1 MALFSIHFCGN
12 KSFSTHK
19 NSFLSFRS
27 LSFCATCSF
36 YFFSQSLSHFSP
48 SENFPYNS
56 ISQRN
61 SKKGG
66 HFKLLTPALRCPLPQ
81 LPGANSMTTRICGVK
96 SWTAIFSTTTV
107 WTPRKIGAP
116 KKGTSRFSSAPLRRR
131 LHEFYFGGSQ
141 FVVLRAANWTA
152 PDLSFRTPPRGATT
166 RNENVPFLLAHQFS
180 GESKLWRTEIF
191 EEIQDPTPTNT
202 MWSWKSTRKLR

>member
-27 LSFCATCSF
+27 HSFCATCSF
-36 YFFSQSLSHFSP
+36 YFFSQFLSHFSP

-61 SKKGG
+61 SQKGG

-81 LPGANSMTTRICGVK
+81 LPGASSMTTRICGVK

-107 WTPRKIGAP
+107 WAPRKIGAP
-116 KKGTSRFSSAPLRRR
+116 KERARFRDESLR
-131 LHEFYFGGSQ
+131 L
-141 FVVLRAANWTA
+141 L
-152 PDLSFRTPPRGATT
+152 RGADEK
-166 RNENVPFLLAHQFS
+166 RLVPFFCAQIKRPWIPIGPRSVIGFI
-180 GESKLWRTEIF
+180 KLEDSTYCNNWHIVYRAVCDTVAF
-191 EEIQDPTPTNT
+191 VCSMYNSSVSCVNT
-202 MWSWKSTRKLR
+202 YVT

>member
-36 YFFSQSLSHFSP
+36 YFFSQFLSHFSP

-81 LPGANSMTTRICGVK
+81 LPGASSMTTRICGVE
-96 SWTAIFSTTTV
+96 SWTSSIISVRQSLDSPENWCAKERARFRDESLLLLRGADEKRLVPFFGAQIFRGVQTV
-107 WTPRKIGAP
+107 
-116 KKGTSRFSSAPLRRR
+116 
-131 LHEFYFGGSQ
+131 
-141 FVVLRAANWTA
+141 VVLKIA
-152 PDLSFRTPPRGATT
+152 
-166 RNENVPFLLAHQFS
+166 V
-180 GESKLWRTEIF
+180 
-191 EEIQDPTPTNT
+191 QDPTPTNT